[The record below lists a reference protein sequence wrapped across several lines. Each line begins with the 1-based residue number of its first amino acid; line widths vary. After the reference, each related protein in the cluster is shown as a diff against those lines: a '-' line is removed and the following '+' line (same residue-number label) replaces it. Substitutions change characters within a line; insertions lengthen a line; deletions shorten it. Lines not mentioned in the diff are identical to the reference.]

1 MPACAEWPAVIQRWR
16 DAMLMIR
23 FITAGAVLMM
33 AVGAAAAQ
41 GAAGDTAGKPVSLL
55 QVLSQP
61 AKTTT
66 AKPHARLAARRAA
79 KHWARKSH
87 EHATDEADTEQ
98 PAQDAANTTANATAA
113 NVWTTGDAAPLAGIA
128 TDATAPTVVPAIDQ
142 NLSELVVG
150 GHTVQIS
157 APDQF
162 NAIDLAADHQ
172 TTPLAAADA
181 QSTSAPA
188 VALAEPDDQNRNTW
202 YEELLATLGGA
213 LAAGMVAWLLIFGV
227 GAGPQRMYG

>member
-1 MPACAEWPAVIQRWR
+1 MPACAEWPAVIQQWR
-16 DAMLMIR
+16 DAMRMIR

-41 GAAGDTAGKPVSLL
+41 GAGGDTAGKPVSLL
-55 QVLSQP
+55 QVLNQP

-66 AKPHARLAARRAA
+66 AKPHARRTA
-79 KHWARKSH
+79 KHWAKKSH
-87 EHATDEADTEQ
+87 DHATDEADTEQ
-98 PAQDAANTTANATAA
+98 PAQNAAGATAA

-128 TDATAPTVVPAIDQ
+128 TDATAPTVIPAIDQ

-150 GHTVQIS
+150 GRTVQIS
-157 APDQF
+157 AADQF

-172 TTPLAAADA
+172 TTPQPADDA
-181 QSTSAPA
+181 QAASAPA
-188 VALAEPDDQNRNTW
+188 AALAEPDDQNRDAW

-213 LAAGMVAWLLIFGV
+213 LAAGVVAWLLIFG
-227 GAGPQRMYG
+227 GGSGPQRMYG

>member
-1 MPACAEWPAVIQRWR
+1 
-16 DAMLMIR
+16 MLMIR

-66 AKPHARLAARRAA
+66 AKQHARLAAKRAA

-87 EHATDEADTEQ
+87 EHATDEAADTEQ
-98 PAQDAANTTANATAA
+98 PAQDAGNGTAA

-128 TDATAPTVVPAIDQ
+128 TDATAPTVIPAIDQ

-150 GHTVQIS
+150 GRTVQIS
-157 APDQF
+157 AADQF

-172 TTPLAAADA
+172 TAPKPADDA
-181 QSTSAPA
+181 QATSAPA
-188 VALAEPDDQNRNTW
+188 VALAEPDDQNRNAW

-213 LAAGMVAWLLIFGV
+213 LAAGMVAWLLIFGA
-227 GAGPQRMYG
+227 GTGPQRMYG